1 MSEQMG
7 VFMNTTTVRVLKVI
21 ASIIVAIAAGVF
33 AFLLLIA
40 SAFAGRDQFYFPI
53 IVLAYLSVIGML
65 LFWNLAKPKWILIS
79 ASLFLLCLACSAGR
93 IAYDSYIES
102 IPVVKEL
109 KVNLEEYQPFLSSS
123 KVARL
128 DNASS
133 YTLTTDLPRIDGA
146 TALYPLYASFVNA
159 TYPKDDYDP
168 ANSIVL
174 CSTTPKAFEN
184 LLNKTVDL
192 IFCAEP
198 SKEQERMA
206 SEKGMAFHLTPIGKE
221 AFVFFVNA
229 KNPVNSISSKHILDI
244 YSGKV
249 TNWKELGGK
258 NSSIKVFQR
267 PKNSGSQTILEKIMK
282 DEQLIEPLKA
292 DMVDGMGGI
301 IERTADYKN
310 FKNAIGYSFLYYST
324 QMVNNGAIK
333 LLAIDHIFPSKE
345 TIQNNSYPYVSNF
358 YAVTCGNESE
368 TTKTF
373 IDWILS
379 EEGQYLVEKTGY
391 IPINKNK

>member
-1 MSEQMG
+1 
-7 VFMNTTTVRVLKVI
+7 MNTKIINGLKII
-21 ASIIVAIAAGVF
+21 ASVIVGIVAGVV
-33 AFLLLIA
+33 AFVLMIA
-40 SAFAGRDQFYFPI
+40 STFVGYSEFYSLI
-53 IVLAYLSVIGML
+53 IVLAYLSFLGVL
-65 LFWNLAKPKWILIS
+65 LFWNLAKPKLLVIP
-79 ASLFLLCLACSAGR
+79 ASLLLVCITCGAALIG
-93 IAYDSYIES
+93 YDRYIES
-102 IPVVKEL
+102 IPVVKES
-109 KVNLEEYQPFLSSS
+109 KVNLHEYKPFSPHS
-123 KVARL
+123 KAARL
-128 DNASS
+128 ENASS
-133 YTLTTDLPRIDGA
+133 YTLTTDLPKIDGA

-168 ANSIVL
+168 TNSIVL

-184 LLNKTVDL
+184 LLNKTVDI

-198 SKEQERMA
+198 SKEQERMVA
-206 SEKGMAFHLTPIGKE
+206 EKGMAFHLTPIGKE

-229 KNPVNSISSKHILDI
+229 KNPVNSISSKHITDI

-292 DMVDGMGGI
+292 DVVDGMGGI
-301 IERTADYKN
+301 IERTADYRN

-333 LLAIDHIFPSKE
+333 LLAIDHIVPSKE

-358 YAVTCGNESE
+358 YAITCGNEPE
-368 TTKTF
+368 TTKAF
-373 IDWILS
+373 IQWILS
-379 EEGQYLVEKTGY
+379 NEGQYLVEKTGY
-391 IPINKNK
+391 IPINTSD